1 MEVSI
6 PRIAVGAVVFD
17 KLGRLLLV
25 KRRYP
30 PAPERWSIPGGHV
43 ELGEELKEAVIREL
57 EEETGLKGYNPT
69 LIAIAEYISEDI
81 DGKIVYHYVII
92 DFLVRKYQGE
102 LRPNEEVLDIGFFNL
117 REALNLK
124 LTVTTRLLINA
135 LINQGVSNGIIHI
148 VFREIPKKRT

>member
-1 MEVSI
+1 VEADI

-17 KLGRLLLV
+17 RLGRLLLV

-30 PAPERWSIPGGHV
+30 PAPNRWAIPGGHV
-43 ELGEELKEAVIREL
+43 ELGEELKEAVVREL

-69 LIAIAEYISEDI
+69 LIAITEYVSEDVN
-81 DGKIVYHYVII
+81 GKVIYHYVII
-92 DFLVRKYQGE
+92 DFLIREYHGE

-117 REALNLK
+117 SEALSLK

-135 LINQGVSNGIIHI
+135 LITQEVKDNIIHI
-148 VFREIPKKRT
+148 VYREVLRK

>member
-1 MEVSI
+1 MKADT

-69 LIAIAEYISEDI
+69 LIAIAEYVSEDT
-81 DGKIVYHYVII
+81 DGRIIYHYIII
-92 DFLVRKYQGE
+92 DFLIKEYRGE

-117 REALNLK
+117 KEALNLK

-135 LINQGVSNGIIHI
+135 LMTQGVSNGVIHI
-148 VFREIPKKRT
+148 IYREVLKRKI